1 MYSEQHLHTEV
12 IFASCLAQW
21 ERSEVYVQYARRSIT
36 WIALLMVSDAIL
48 LGGQTAKIAVNVWR
62 VKSSMPSK
70 LWVIDLLGILWITT
84 NRYPA
89 ESFFVFFL
97 GSNLKNIDL
106 PRGEELHLNFS
117 HNFLANCNSVLQTN
131 KWKMKTLIAA
141 FLARLF
147 PSNMISK
154 FFYLVSLYFDS

>member
-1 MYSEQHLHTEV
+1 MREKWSVCTICSPVNNL
-12 IFASCLAQW
+12 
-21 ERSEVYVQYARRSIT
+21 T
-36 WIALLMVSDAIL
+36 WIDLLTVSDAIL
-48 LGGQTAKIAVNVWR
+48 LGGAGANTAKIAVNVWK
-62 VKSSMPSK
+62 VKSSLPSK
-70 LWVIDLLGILWITT
+70 SWVIDLLSILWITT
-84 NRYPA
+84 SRYPA
-89 ESFFVFFL
+89 GSFF

-106 PRGEELHLNFS
+106 PRGEELHFKFFTQMSL
-117 HNFLANCNSVLQTN
+117 NFLANCNSVLQTN